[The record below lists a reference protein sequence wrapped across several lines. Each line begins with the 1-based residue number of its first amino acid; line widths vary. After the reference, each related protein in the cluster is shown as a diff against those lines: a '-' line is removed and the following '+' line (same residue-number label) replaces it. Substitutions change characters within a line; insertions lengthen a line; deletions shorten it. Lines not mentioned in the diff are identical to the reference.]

1 MESTNWNRSSV
12 GTGSRFPA
20 LVHNMGCPSWHWL
33 CFVLCFYLNWISC
46 SAFKQPTLLLAIWRC
61 PFSAIVGRC
70 DGREE
75 EEVHMTM
82 VTWPPGKNSTY
93 SRGRCG
99 ATFHRNTFFL
109 SSDQWIFTRLSFKAK
124 YGPLTKE
131 SLKKRFKSAE
141 PDLIQP
147 SRQTLSAVSL
157 AFATTSGPSM
167 SKYVSSGVVAKSSE
181 ISLQRGCWRALKL
194 ISKILKSILEHT
206 MRRPP
211 RELCGIWSRSTGFLA
226 STSSHH
232 DRNSRS
238 ALLGA
243 ARDGR
248 LLNPRVCVEG
258 ARQSINHR
266 VDPHK
271 LAKQFAKK

>member
-1 MESTNWNRSSV
+1 MAGRKR
-12 GTGSRFPA
+12 RF
-20 LVHNMGCPSWHWL
+20 
-33 CFVLCFYLNWISC
+33 
-46 SAFKQPTLLLAIWRC
+46 TLPWSHGLL
-61 PFSAIVGRC
+61 GRTA
-70 DGREE
+70 
-75 EEVHMTM
+75 HIQ
-82 VTWPPGKNSTY
+82 
-93 SRGRCG
+93 RGRCG

-109 SSDQWIFTRLSFKAK
+109 SSDQWIFTCLSFKAK

-131 SLKKRFKSAE
+131 SLKKRFKWAE

-211 RELCGIWSRSTGFLA
+211 RELCSIWSRSAGFLA

-238 ALLGA
+238 ALLS

-248 LLNPRVCVEG
+248 LLNPRVRVEG